1 MNISLASADHAN
13 VEEQNTRWLGSR
25 KADLLAA
32 RGIRGVL
39 IAIVAGIL
47 LGYLSPSHVFA
58 KSGKQA
64 GSDNAPAI
72 DPSAMQALDKMGA
85 YLRTLHSFQVKAD
98 MTTDDVLE
106 DGEAIQSSSTVNLV
120 ASRPNRL
127 RAEFVGDDGHRFF
140 FFDGKNFTIYG
151 QIANYYATVP
161 APPTITELIQ
171 KLGDK
176 YAIQLPLVDLF
187 EWGTTDSD
195 INKIKA
201 AQGRWPFSGRRSH
214 LRAVCLPSGK
224 RGLAG
229 LDPNGRISIAAQDRH
244 PHSYRRREAA
254 THGGSQLESRAIL
267 QRRCVHLRSTAR
279 CKANQDR
286 RGQRR
291 VRRRKSIKEDP

>member
-1 MNISLASADHAN
+1 MNITLASA
-13 VEEQNTRWLGSR
+13 SR
-25 KADLLAA
+25 SPVKAQGQSPGWRRATLYSG
-32 RGIRGVL
+32 RGIRRVL
-39 IAIVAGIL
+39 VVTVAGVL
-47 LGYLSPSHVFA
+47 LGYLSPSQLFA

-64 GSDNAPAI
+64 DPDKAPAI

-85 YLRTLHSFQVKAD
+85 YLRTLRSFQVKAD

-106 DGEAIQSSSTVNLV
+106 DGEAIQSSSTVNMV

-201 AQGRWPFSGRRSH
+201 AQDVGPSAVDGVTCEQYAFRQENVDWQVWIQMGEFPLPRKIVIRTLSDDAKPQHTEVLSWNLAPSFSDD
-214 LRAVCLPSGK
+214 AFTFDPPPDAK
-224 RGLAG
+224 RIKIAEVKDEPAAG
-229 LDPNGRISIAAQDRH
+229 
-244 PHSYRRREAA
+244 
-254 THGGSQLESRAIL
+254 
-267 QRRCVHLRSTAR
+267 
-279 CKANQDR
+279 NQ
-286 RGQRR
+286 
-291 VRRRKSIKEDP
+291 

>member
-1 MNISLASADHAN
+1 MNITLASVDHSN

-39 IAIVAGIL
+39 IAIVAGVL
-47 LGYLSPSHVFA
+47 LGSVSPSHVFA

-106 DGEAIQSSSTVNLV
+106 DGEAIQSSSTVDLV

-151 QIANYYATVP
+151 QITNYYATVP

-201 AQGRWPFSGRRSH
+201 AQDVGPSAVDGVTCEQYAFRQENLDWQVWIQMGEFPLPRKIVIRTLTDDAKPQHTEVLSWNLAPSFSDD
-214 LRAVCLPSGK
+214 AFTFDPPPDAK
-224 RGLAG
+224 R
-229 LDPNGRISIAAQDRH
+229 IKIAEVKGEPA
-244 PHSYRRREAA
+244 E
-254 THGGSQLESRAIL
+254 G
-267 QRRCVHLRSTAR
+267 
-279 CKANQDR
+279 NQ
-286 RGQRR
+286 
-291 VRRRKSIKEDP
+291 

>member
-1 MNISLASADHAN
+1 MNITLASAGRSN
-13 VEEQNTRWLGSR
+13 VEAQDQSLGWR
-25 KADLLAA
+25 RAA
-32 RGIRGVL
+32 LFSGCRIRRVLVVTVVGV
-39 IAIVAGIL
+39 L
-47 LGYLSPSHVFA
+47 LGYLSPSQLFA

-64 GSDNAPAI
+64 DSDKAPAI

-151 QIANYYATVP
+151 QITNYYATVP

-187 EWGTTDSD
+187 EWGTKDSD

-201 AQGRWPFSGRRSH
+201 AQDVGPSAVDGVTCEQYAFRQENLDWQVWIQMGEFPLPRKIVIRTLTDDAKPQHSEVLSWNLAPSFSDD
-214 LRAVCLPSGK
+214 AFTFDPPPDAK
-224 RGLAG
+224 R
-229 LDPNGRISIAAQDRH
+229 IKIAEIKSEPA
-244 PHSYRRREAA
+244 E
-254 THGGSQLESRAIL
+254 G
-267 QRRCVHLRSTAR
+267 
-279 CKANQDR
+279 NQ
-286 RGQRR
+286 
-291 VRRRKSIKEDP
+291 